1 MIKEKS
7 GMVQNGNIHYN
18 SLVLTTYN
26 GTNLPNTG
34 NYSFALNVTFSY
46 TIWYMLI
53 IKFSFLYV
61 FLL

>member
-1 MIKEKS
+1 
-7 GMVQNGNIHYN
+7 MVQNGNIHYN